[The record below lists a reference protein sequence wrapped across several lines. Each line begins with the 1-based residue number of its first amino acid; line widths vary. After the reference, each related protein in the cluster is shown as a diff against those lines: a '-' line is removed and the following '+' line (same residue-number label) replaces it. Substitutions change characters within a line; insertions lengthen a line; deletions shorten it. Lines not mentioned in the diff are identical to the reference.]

1 VLFIHLH
8 RGLEES
14 LDWMASLVN
23 LVLRYSDT
31 TLCPKWHPFSYIE
44 HSIELWSKVVNYIGI
59 TVGCHFR
66 CNLCLDTQAISLVLH
81 KSNAAD

>member
-1 VLFIHLH
+1 MYQAVLFIHLH

-31 TLCPKWHPFSYIE
+31 TLCPKWHPFSHIE
-44 HSIELWSKVVNYIGI
+44 HSIELWSKVVNYRELAAIYNAQKFSWKM
-59 TVGCHFR
+59 VG
-66 CNLCLDTQAISLVLH
+66 
-81 KSNAAD
+81 